1 MRVVLCNCPPDH
13 AERIARA
20 LVESRVAACVNAIPG
35 VVSVYRWKGE
45 VQRELETTLL
55 IKTREERIADLKDA
69 IAELHPYEV
78 PEIVVL
84 PVADVNAAYAAWVVR
99 ETGG

>member
-20 LVESRVAACVNAIPG
+20 LVEARVAACVNAIPG

-45 VQRELETTLL
+45 VQRDDETTLL

-69 IAELHPYEV
+69 IAKLHPYEV

-84 PVADVNAAYAAWVVR
+84 PVVDVNASYAAWVDS
-99 ETGG
+99 ET